1 MNNVNIKQLIQVLQ
15 YIQNSG
21 MSAKDLFYQKAKEMG
36 VNPDDILKMLP
47 MQK

>member
-1 MNNVNIKQLIQVLQ
+1 MNNVNIKQLIQILQ

>member
-1 MNNVNIKQLIQVLQ
+1 MNNVNIKQLIHTLQ

-47 MQK
+47 IQK

>member
-1 MNNVNIKQLIQVLQ
+1 MNNVNIKQLIQILQ

-47 MQK
+47 TQK

>member
-1 MNNVNIKQLIQVLQ
+1 MNNVNIKQLIQTLQ
-15 YIQNSG
+15 YMQNSG

-47 MQK
+47 IQK